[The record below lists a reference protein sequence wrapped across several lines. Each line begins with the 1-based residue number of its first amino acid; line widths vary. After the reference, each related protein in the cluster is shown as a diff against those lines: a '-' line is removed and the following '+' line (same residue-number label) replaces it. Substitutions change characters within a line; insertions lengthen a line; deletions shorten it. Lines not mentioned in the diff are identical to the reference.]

1 MVLIII
7 GNSQHFIESFSAI
20 VLFILSI
27 TPFWYGILYT
37 VKCIMISY
45 YSHNFVN
52 CNFIYSLLLSDLRY
66 LIFLPS
72 FLLQLS
78 TLMSHVLQQLIR
90 KWLFAGLIW
99 PVRNGNL
106 EPGNHLRLFK
116 ATWYNISKW

>member
-7 GNSQHFIESFSAI
+7 VNSQHFIESFSAI

-27 TPFWYGILYT
+27 TPFWYGSLYT

>member
-66 LIFLPS
+66 LIFPPS

>member
-116 ATWYNISKW
+116 ATWYNISKS